1 GRRDGRE
8 WLPRGRLRDAP
19 RAAPHRRRRLRAPG
33 RRRGAGLVGGRGA
46 RRVHPVVPLPHAAPQ
61 RSQPLPARAAGAVPH
76 LQRRVAR
83 RPARGVLP
91 GEARGVRAAGRV
103 RRAHGRV
110 AHRRLPGPSGVSG
123 GPGAPAE
130 VEPATRVD
138 EVVELYRRW
147 AWHRYDESVSQLD
160 HALQTAALAERDGAP
175 DALVAAALLHDVGH
189 LLDLAAADG
198 AYGERTV

>member
-1 GRRDGRE
+1 M
-8 WLPRGRLRDAP
+8 
-19 RAAPHRRRRLRAPG
+19 
-33 RRRGAGLVGGRGA
+33 
-46 RRVHPVVPLPHAAPQ
+46 
-61 RSQPLPARAAGAVPH
+61 
-76 LQRRVAR
+76 
-83 RPARGVLP
+83 
-91 GEARGVRAAGRV
+91 
-103 RRAHGRV
+103 
-110 AHRRLPGPSGVSG
+110 SG

-198 AYGERTV
+198 AYGERTVDLRHEHVGARYLSSLFGDEVTAPIALHVEAKRYRCGTDPSRLAELSPGSRRSLELQGGPASPEECRTLEATPGFEEALALREWDDAGKVVGLRVPPLEHFEPLLAHLTGTGRR